1 MSVSDHVQG
10 LVAVTLEVR
19 DLEVSEAFYQG
30 LGLLPEKRED
40 TKGQRTLQVGEEQS
54 LRLWKPLTKQRIL
67 DPIRPRGGS
76 HVHYAMKIPKG
87 TSDDVISALEERGI
101 PYDLHDF
108 GVDDTGIYFYD
119 PDLHQVELRESTLY
133 TPGNECVQAY
143 REVVLEF
150 KDLKTAHHRLTEVY
164 GFQYSWGDVEGE
176 RAFTAYRFAKFP
188 KGQHLNAFTELYCW
202 DPQIGIAGGQPGEHV
217 YLTVTYPEK
226 GFAALKSRVR
236 AAGLDSL
243 EEGESLFV
251 RDPEGHVFEFQP
263 C

>member
-1 MSVSDHVQG
+1 MEVSDHVQE
-10 LVAVTLEVR
+10 LLAITLEVR
-19 DLEVSEAFYQG
+19 DLELSEAFYRE
-30 LGLLPEKRED
+30 LGLLPGKRDD
-40 TKGQRTLQVGEEQS
+40 TRGQRTLQVGEEQS
-54 LRLWKPLTKQRIL
+54 LRLWKPITKQRTL

-87 TSDDVISALEERGI
+87 TFDDVIGTLEQRGI

-108 GVDDTGIYFYD
+108 GADDTGIYFYD
-119 PDLHQVELRESTLY
+119 LDLHQVELRESTLY
-133 TPGNECVQAY
+133 TPGNELVQAY

-150 KDLKTAHHRLTEVY
+150 EDLEGAHHRLTEVY
-164 GFQYSWGDVEGE
+164 GFQHSWGEVDGE

-202 DPQIGIAGGQPGEHV
+202 DPQIGIAQGQPGEHV

-226 GFAALKSRVR
+226 GFPKLRSRVR
-236 AAGLDSL
+236 EAGLESL
-243 EEGESLFV
+243 EQGDALFV